1 MVKELCLGTTY
12 NITTKTPTITGST
25 FLNVKLLGSVTD
37 IRLAISMAN
46 GDPANLH
53 ISVVSAYADL
63 NLNYDPNKMTWCIF
77 QKQDGTR
84 FVLAKE
90 YIDLNA
96 SEITTT
102 IAVSVDLTF
111 KSEKERDE
119 VLKALSGYIK
129 AGV

>member
-1 MVKELCLGTTY
+1 
-12 NITTKTPTITGST
+12 
-25 FLNVKLLGSVTD
+25 
-37 IRLAISMAN
+37 
-46 GDPANLH
+46 
-53 ISVVSAYADL
+53 
-63 NLNYDPNKMTWCIF
+63 MTWCIF

-84 FVLAKE
+84 FILAKE
-90 YIDLNA
+90 YINLNA

-111 KSEKERDE
+111 RSEKERDE

>member
-1 MVKELCLGTTY
+1 
-12 NITTKTPTITGST
+12 
-25 FLNVKLLGSVTD
+25 
-37 IRLAISMAN
+37 MAN

-53 ISVVSAYADL
+53 ISVVSAYPDL
-63 NLNYDPNKMTWCIF
+63 NLNHDPNKMTWCIF

-84 FVLAKE
+84 FILAKE
-90 YIDLNA
+90 YINLNA

-119 VLKALSGYIK
+119 VLKALSKYIK
-129 AGV
+129 TGV